1 MVCFKKN
8 EVIMTS
14 RLQSLY
20 REYKGF
26 VLFIVLMTVF
36 RSAVADWNEVP
47 SGSMLP
53 TIQEGDRIYVNK
65 LAYDVRVPFTHLSLV
80 KLADPK
86 RGDIVVFD
94 SEAAKKRLVKRV
106 IGLPGEVVELRHNEL
121 IINGR
126 NADYLATGIDGLS
139 SYFIERFDGMRHGVK
154 LVNYRDNPMS
164 TFGPV
169 TVPLGYYL
177 VLGDNRDNSADSRV
191 YGYVPRNE
199 IVGRSTMV
207 VISLNYD
214 NYFLPRHG
222 RFFHELP

>member
-1 MVCFKKN
+1 MAG
-8 EVIMTS
+8 
-14 RLQSLY
+14 RLQNLY

-26 VLFIVLMTVF
+26 VLFVVLMTVF

-65 LAYDVRVPFTHLSLV
+65 LAYDVRVPFTHASLV

-106 IGLPGEVVELRHNEL
+106 IGLPGDVVALRHNEL

-126 NADYLATGIDGLS
+126 NADYLLTGTDKSS
-139 SYFIERFDGMRHGVK
+139 SYFIEQIDGMRHPIK
-154 LVNYRDNPMS
+154 LMEYRGNPIS
-164 TFGPV
+164 TFSPV
-169 TVPLGYYL
+169 TVPGGYYL

-191 YGYVPRNE
+191 YGYVPRQE

-214 NYFLPRHG
+214 NYFLPRQN